1 MPSMF
6 THDCLEAHGPLD
18 GHDWPCDLGKD
29 PGGGGGG
36 QRQSEGKAAELVG
49 FDLPYESC

>member
-1 MPSMF
+1 MF
-6 THDCLEAHGPLD
+6 THDCPEAHGPLD

-29 PGGGGGG
+29 LEGGG